1 MILVETI
8 RRSAAGRGKLY
19 SDFIGN
25 VDAGCALGE
34 GAEAKVGD
42 PGTAQGTIQVFYAY
56 TNLKA

>member
-34 GAEAKVGD
+34 GAEAGAGN
-42 PGTAQGTIQVFYAY
+42 PGTIQVFYAC
-56 TNLKA
+56 TNMKA